1 MLLRLPYITINYLAM
16 QFFMLCKCVFSR
28 KKFHTKQ
35 ALMSLFFMYTSNM
48 SSKFTFKKKCLI
60 AEITFRNH
68 VWIKNGCGK
77 K

>member
-1 MLLRLPYITINYLAM
+1 MILRLPYITINYLAM

-48 SSKFTFKKKCLI
+48 SSKFTFFYNVLSQRSHL
-60 AEITFRNH
+60 ETMS
-68 VWIKNGCGK
+68 G
-77 K
+77 